1 MAISQSDQLFQLVK
15 SLTKAEKRNFTF
27 YSTRIQEADSL
38 KYIQLFELMDKQKE
52 LNDHQILTKLKG
64 IDKVQYS
71 NLKRHLY
78 KQLMTSLRMIHI
90 QKKTDIQVREYLDY
104 VDILYGKG
112 LYLQSLKILDKAKI
126 LADKSNNDLLYLAMN
141 HATSPVAALT

>member
-1 MAISQSDQLFQLVK
+1 
-15 SLTKAEKRNFTF
+15 
-27 YSTRIQEADSL
+27 
-38 KYIQLFELMDKQKE
+38 MDKQKE

-126 LADKSNNDLLYLAMN
+126 LADKSNNDL
-141 HATSPVAALT
+141 T